1 MYFRSSPLVIFISS
15 FYEPLISSFD
25 TQVNIALRGSSWAAI
40 NSCCS
45 YNLMHDCCAYLLL
58 NSAVQLCP
66 DTSLTF
72 PLQVSK
78 RGCLPAVNIK
88 SILLQRLRGCKAS
101 SLQSRAHSI
110 PDKGSAFITWCSESQ
125 MRVWPCSAIYHP
137 RSASS
142 HRGRKDLG
150 CVYAPPPPRHLFLKS
165 TRFSVTTLGC
175 ILCWENKHGGFAD
188 ALWGSWLVQTF
199 CILCKILA
207 PR

>member
-1 MYFRSSPLVIFISS
+1 MSC
-15 FYEPLISSFD
+15 
-25 TQVNIALRGSSWAAI
+25 AI

-45 YNLMHDCCAYLLL
+45 YNLMHDCYAYLLL
-58 NSAVQLCP
+58 NSAVELCP

-78 RGCLPAVNIK
+78 CGCLPAVNIK
-88 SILLQRLRGCKAS
+88 SILLQCLRGCKAS

-125 MRVWPCSAIYHP
+125 MRVRPCSAIYHQRAATGAERTLAACTRP
-137 RSASS
+137 PSPPFVLKGLVSLRSAAFSAGKTNINTAALLM
-142 HRGRKDLG
+142 HFGARG
-150 CVYAPPPPRHLFLKS
+150 S
-165 TRFSVTTLGC
+165 
-175 ILCWENKHGGFAD
+175 GFC
-188 ALWGSWLVQTF
+188 VQTF

>member
-1 MYFRSSPLVIFISS
+1 MSC
-15 FYEPLISSFD
+15 
-25 TQVNIALRGSSWAAI
+25 AI

-45 YNLMHDCCAYLLL
+45 YNLMHDCYAYLLL
-58 NSAVQLCP
+58 NSAVELCP

-78 RGCLPAVNIK
+78 CGCLPAVNIK
-88 SILLQRLRGCKAS
+88 SILLQCLRGCKAS

-125 MRVWPCSAIYHP
+125 MRVRPCSAIYHP

-150 CVYAPPPPRHLFLKS
+150 CVYAPPPPCHLFLKS
-165 TRFSVTTLGC
+165 TRFSVTTVCC
-175 ILCWENKHGGFAD
+175 ISAGKTNINTAALLMHFGARGSGFASKH
-188 ALWGSWLVQTF
+188 AASCAKYSLRGKNGW
-199 CILCKILA
+199 
-207 PR
+207 